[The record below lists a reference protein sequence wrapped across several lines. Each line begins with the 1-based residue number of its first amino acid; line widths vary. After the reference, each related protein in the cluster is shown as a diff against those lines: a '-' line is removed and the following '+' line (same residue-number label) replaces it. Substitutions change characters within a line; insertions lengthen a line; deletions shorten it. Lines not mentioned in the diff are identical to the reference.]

1 MKYTQIIDSF
11 KGENRW
17 LSNFWI
23 HDPIKQLSVEHHYQA
38 AKTTNL
44 DDWML
49 VMSCEKPADTKR
61 LFKSVESGGRALA
74 VRPDWDSIKFT
85 LMEQFVREKFAT
97 NHELRQK
104 LIDTRG
110 TLLIEGNTWGDT
122 VWGVCGGVGENN
134 LGKILMKVRDQFL

>member
-1 MKYTQIIDSF
+1 MKYTQVIESF
-11 KGENRW
+11 KDENRW

-23 HDPIKQLSVEHHYQA
+23 HDTARQLSVEHHYQA

-44 DDWML
+44 EDWL
-49 VMSCEKPADTKR
+49 TIMSAETPGKAKR
-61 LFKSVESGGRALA
+61 YMKSVEKGGLGIVVRDDWNEVRLA
-74 VRPDWDSIKFT
+74 
-85 LMEQFVREKFAT
+85 LMEQFTREKYAT

-122 VWGVCGGVGENN
+122 FFGVCNGVGENN
-134 LGKILMKVRDQFL
+134 LGKIIMKVRDTFL